1 MILCQIKDI
10 TKDYGG
16 HTIFEQLSF
25 EIKTGEKIGLVG
37 RNGSGKST
45 LMKIIAKAETS
56 DNGQIHVQKNRQVG
70 YLSQGQT
77 TIFAGTARDFL
88 LTAFSTLIQMEK
100 KIRKLETEMPHQS
113 GKDLEKFMHEYG
125 ELQEQF
131 SHLGGYKIEANIEQV
146 AAGLK
151 ASHLLDHPFSNLSGG
166 EQTKIE
172 LARALLRK
180 PDLLLLDEPTNHL
193 DLNAIEWLTQFLQ
206 NYPGTFMVI
215 SHDRYFLD
223 ETVERIIDLEDG
235 ELHNYLTNYS
245 GFVKEKEERLLKEFQ
260 AYQEQQKKIK
270 KMKEAIKRLREWA
283 NQANPPNEGLH
294 KRARNMERALERIEK
309 LNRPTLNHKKMNLD
323 FQTAHRSGK
332 DVLSIKDLRKG
343 YDGRELFSDVN
354 MHVQYQER
362 VALIGENGTGKST
375 FLKLI
380 LGQET
385 VDAGEIKR
393 GSNIKIGYL
402 SQKLYSEQTK
412 RTVIEEFREHVM
424 LTEGEARQILAQF
437 LFYGHRVFNQ
447 VSSLSGGEKMRLRLA
462 ILMQQNVNLFVLDE
476 PTNHLDIESREVLED
491 TLENYNGTILAV
503 SHDRYFLN
511 KLFTKI
517 YWLENKSLYSFNGDY
532 EWAKQKIT
540 EIRLQ
545 QEKHVSKKEQPTKED
560 IQVRPK
566 REKSKTF
573 DFEKEV
579 FLLEEQIAALDEQL
593 QMEVD
598 LATLQELY
606 QKKEQLELKWE
617 QLVEEIQ

>member
-1 MILCQIKDI
+1 MILCQVKDI

-16 HTIFEQLSF
+16 HLIFEKLSL

-45 LMKIIAKAETS
+45 LMKIIAKVETS
-56 DNGQIHVQKNRQVG
+56 DSGQIHVQKNSQVG

-77 TIFAGTARDFL
+77 TVFAGTARDFL
-88 LTAFSTLIQMEK
+88 LTAFSALIQMEK
-100 KIRKLETEMPHQS
+100 KIRKLETEMPHHS
-113 GKDLEKFMHEYG
+113 DKDLEKLMQEYG

-131 SHLGGYKIEANIEQV
+131 SHLGGYEIEANIEQV

-151 ASHLLDHPFSNLSGG
+151 ASHLLDQPFSNLSGG

-172 LARALLRK
+172 LARALLIK

-193 DLNAIEWLTQFLQ
+193 DLNAIEWLTHFLQ

-223 ETVERIIDLEDG
+223 ETVKRIIDLEDG

-245 GFVKEKEERLLKEFQ
+245 GFVKEKEERLLHEFQ

-294 KRARNMERALERIEK
+294 KRARNMERALERMEK

-323 FQTAHRSGK
+323 FQAANRSGK

-354 MHVQYQER
+354 MHIQYQER

-375 FLKLI
+375 LLKLI

-385 VDAGEIKR
+385 ADIGEIKR

-412 RTVIEEFREHVM
+412 RTVIEEFREHEM
-424 LTEGEARQILAQF
+424 STEGEARHILAQF

-447 VSSLSGGEKMRLRLA
+447 ISSLSGGEKMRLRLA

-517 YWLENKSLYSFNGDY
+517 YWLENKSLYSINGDY
-532 EWAKQKIT
+532 EWAKQKMA

-545 QEKHVSKKEQPTKED
+545 YLSKKEQPTKQD
-560 IQVRPK
+560 AQFKPK
-566 REKSKTF
+566 REKKTKAI

-579 FLLEEQIAALDEQL
+579 FLLEEQIANIDEQL
-593 QMEVD
+593 KTEAD
-598 LATLQELY
+598 LSTLQELY